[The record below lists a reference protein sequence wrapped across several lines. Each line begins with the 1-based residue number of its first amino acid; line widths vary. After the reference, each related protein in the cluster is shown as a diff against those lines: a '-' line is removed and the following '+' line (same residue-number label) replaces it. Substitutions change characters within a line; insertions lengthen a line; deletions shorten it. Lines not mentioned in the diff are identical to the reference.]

1 MNEPKSIHIKGARVH
16 NLRNIEVEI
25 PHDTLTVITGL
36 SGSGKSTLAFD
47 TIFAEGQRRYV
58 ESLSAY
64 ARQFL
69 GKIDK
74 PDVDLITGIA
84 PAIAIEQKVNT
95 RNPRSTVGTTTE
107 IYDYLKLLFARI
119 GRTFSPVSGRE
130 VKCYDVDDVAQYV
143 LALGQGAKALVAA
156 PLVAAEGQGV
166 IEKLTLLMGD
176 GIQRVQYDGRTR
188 FIEELLPELDPAV
201 RPDELSVIVDRLRV
215 ASDEEFAT
223 RLRDSVARAFAYGDG
238 VCRILTDERAEEFS
252 SRFEADGIAF
262 EQPTEHLF
270 SFNNPLGAC
279 PRCEGYGK
287 IIGIDEDLVI
297 PDKSKTIYEGAIAC
311 WRGETMRLW
320 KEKLVENAG
329 KFDFPIHTPYH
340 ELTPEQKRLLWTG
353 NEYFYG
359 LDSFFEY
366 IDSERRKIQFRVMKA
381 RYTGKTRCPECGGS
395 RLRKEALYVRV
406 SDRTIA
412 DLVTMNVD
420 ALLVFFK
427 ELQLDAHD
435 TTTARRIL
443 TEIVNRLQYLADV
456 GLGYLT
462 LDRLSSTLSGG
473 ESQRINLATSLG
485 SNLVGSLYILDEPS
499 IGLHPRDT
507 NRLVGVLKQLRD
519 IGNTVI
525 VVEHEEEV
533 IRAAD
538 WIVDV
543 GPEAGYNGGEIVF
556 CGPAKKL
563 SACRKS
569 LTADYLAGRRRI
581 EPPST
586 PRGWSH
592 SIVVKGAREN
602 NLQNID
608 VRFPLGAMTCVTGVS
623 GSGKSSLVKGILYPA
638 LRRTLFDTGI
648 KPGDFDALEGDVQ
661 LLKSVEM
668 VDQNPIGKS
677 TRSNPVTY
685 IKAYDE
691 IRKLFADQPYAQ
703 HNGMTPSH
711 FSFNIAGGRCEEC
724 QGEGVIK
731 VSMQFMADIELKCEA
746 CGGRRFK
753 EEVLEVK
760 YRGRSIYDVLEMT
773 VDDAVA
779 FFGEDKANAV
789 CRRIVDRLLPL
800 QEVGLGYI
808 KLGQSSSTLSGGES
822 QRVKRAVPLRRT
834 HHGAAFPRHQQTAGG
849 LRRADPQGTH
859 HRRRRTQHGRHQVR
873 RLGDRPRPR
882 SGRPGR
888 QGSLRGDARPARNVC
903 GELHG
908 TIPETPHQTVK
919 SMKEFHTYTLP
930 NGIRGIHRQVRGN
943 VAHCAL
949 VVGAGTR
956 DELKSEYGLAHF
968 AEHAFF
974 KGTQRRRAYQVN
986 CRLENLGGELNAYTT
1001 KEDTTLHATVLRG
1014 DFAKAVELLADVA
1027 FRSTFP
1033 ERELEREREVIFDE
1047 INTYK
1052 DSPADRIYDD
1062 FEDLLFAGSALGH
1075 NILGTKAALARYRSE
1090 HIHAFVRRTHTTDQM
1105 VFSSIGNIAPRRIEA
1120 IAARYFADM
1129 PASVRSICRTAPAPV
1144 APFER
1149 SIARHTHQSHCIVG
1163 ARAYGILD
1171 PKRLPLALLVNMLG
1185 GPSANSMLNVTV
1197 REKHGLSYSIEG
1209 SYTPYGDAGIVAIY
1223 FSSDHDNCDRCLELV
1238 RGQIDS
1244 LRTRRLSTRRLA
1256 LAKKQFVAQLA
1267 ISMESNEGYM
1277 LGAGKSY
1284 LVHSEVDT
1292 MEEVYRKISDLQ
1304 AGELLEVANEVLAS
1318 PSLLVYR

>member
-1 MNEPKSIHIKGARVH
+1 M
-16 NLRNIEVEI
+16 
-25 PHDTLTVITGL
+25 
-36 SGSGKSTLAFD
+36 
-47 TIFAEGQRRYV
+47 
-58 ESLSAY
+58 
-64 ARQFL
+64 
-69 GKIDK
+69 
-74 PDVDLITGIA
+74 
-84 PAIAIEQKVNT
+84 
-95 RNPRSTVGTTTE
+95 
-107 IYDYLKLLFARI
+107 
-119 GRTFSPVSGRE
+119 
-130 VKCYDVDDVAQYV
+130 KCYDVDDVAQYV

-406 SDRTIA
+406 SDCTIA

-563 SACRKS
+563 PACRKS

-608 VRFPLGAMTCVTGVS
+608 VRFPLEAMTCVTGVS

-822 QRVKRAVPLRRT
+822 QRVKLASFLAKDAVQGNVLFLFDEPTTGL
-834 HHGAAFPRHQQTAGG
+834 HFHDINKLLAAFDALIRKGHTIVVVEHNMDVIKC
-849 LRRADPQGTH
+849 ADWVIDLGPEA
-859 HRRRRTQHGRHQVR
+859 
-873 RLGDRPRPR
+873 GDRG
-882 SGRPGR
+882 GRVVFEGT
-888 QGSLRGDARPARNVC
+888 PAQ
-903 GELHG
+903 L
-908 TIPETPHQTVK
+908 ET
-919 SMKEFHTYTLP
+919 
-930 NGIRGIHRQVRGN
+930 
-943 VAHCAL
+943 CA
-949 VVGAGTR
+949 
-956 DELKSEYGLAHF
+956 E
-968 AEHAFF
+968 
-974 KGTQRRRAYQVN
+974 
-986 CRLENLGGELNAYTT
+986 
-1001 KEDTTLHATVLRG
+1001 
-1014 DFAKAVELLADVA
+1014 
-1027 FRSTFP
+1027 
-1033 ERELEREREVIFDE
+1033 
-1047 INTYK
+1047 
-1052 DSPADRIYDD
+1052 
-1062 FEDLLFAGSALGH
+1062 
-1075 NILGTKAALARYRSE
+1075 
-1090 HIHAFVRRTHTTDQM
+1090 
-1105 VFSSIGNIAPRRIEA
+1105 
-1120 IAARYFADM
+1120 
-1129 PASVRSICRTAPAPV
+1129 
-1144 APFER
+1144 
-1149 SIARHTHQSHCIVG
+1149 
-1163 ARAYGILD
+1163 
-1171 PKRLPLALLVNMLG
+1171 
-1185 GPSANSMLNVTV
+1185 
-1197 REKHGLSYSIEG
+1197 
-1209 SYTPYGDAGIVAIY
+1209 SYT
-1223 FSSDHDNCDRCLELV
+1223 
-1238 RGQIDS
+1238 GQFLK
-1244 LRTRRLSTRRLA
+1244 LRTKL
-1256 LAKKQFVAQLA
+1256 
-1267 ISMESNEGYM
+1267 
-1277 LGAGKSY
+1277 
-1284 LVHSEVDT
+1284 
-1292 MEEVYRKISDLQ
+1292 
-1304 AGELLEVANEVLAS
+1304 
-1318 PSLLVYR
+1318 

>member
-238 VCRILTDERAEEFS
+238 VCRILTDEGAEEFS

-406 SDRTIA
+406 GDRTIA

-724 QGEGVIK
+724 QGEGFIK
-731 VSMQFMADIELKCEA
+731 VGMQFMADVELVCEA
-746 CGGRRFK
+746 CGGKRFK
-753 EEVLEVK
+753 DEILEVR
-760 YRGRSIYDVLEMT
+760 YREKSIYDILEMT
-773 VDDAVA
+773 VDDAIA
-779 FFGEDKANAV
+779 FFGDDKKNAT
-789 CRRIVDRLLPL
+789 CKRIIERLRPL

-808 KLGQSSSTLSGGES
+808 RLGQSSSTLSGGES
-822 QRVKRAVPLRRT
+822 QRVKLASFL
-834 HHGAAFPRHQQTAGG
+834 
-849 LRRADPQGTH
+849 
-859 HRRRRTQHGRHQVR
+859 
-873 RLGDRPRPR
+873 
-882 SGRPGR
+882 S
-888 QGSLRGDARPARNVC
+888 
-903 GELHG
+903 
-908 TIPETPHQTVK
+908 
-919 SMKEFHTYTLP
+919 KESTE
-930 NGIRGIHRQVRGN
+930 GN
-943 VAHCAL
+943 VM
-949 VVGAGTR
+949 
-956 DELKSEYGLAHF
+956 F
-968 AEHAFF
+968 
-974 KGTQRRRAYQVN
+974 
-986 CRLENLGGELNAYTT
+986 
-1001 KEDTTLHATVLRG
+1001 
-1014 DFAKAVELLADVA
+1014 
-1027 FRSTFP
+1027 
-1033 ERELEREREVIFDE
+1033 IFDE
-1047 INTYK
+1047 PTTGLHFHDINK
-1052 DSPADRIYDD
+1052 
-1062 FEDLLFAGSALGH
+1062 LLDAFNAL
-1075 NILGTKAALARYRSE
+1075 
-1090 HIHAFVRRTHTTDQM
+1090 
-1105 VFSSIGNIAPRRIEA
+1105 
-1120 IAARYFADM
+1120 
-1129 PASVRSICRTAPAPV
+1129 
-1144 APFER
+1144 
-1149 SIARHTHQSHCIVG
+1149 IARGHTIVIVEHNMDVIKCADWVVDLG
-1163 ARAYGILD
+1163 PEAGDRGGSIVFEGTPDGLAGCKESYTG
-1171 PKRLPLALLVNMLG
+1171 RYLAL
-1185 GPSANSMLNVTV
+1185 
-1197 REKHGLSYSIEG
+1197 REK
-1209 SYTPYGDAGIVAIY
+1209 
-1223 FSSDHDNCDRCLELV
+1223 
-1238 RGQIDS
+1238 
-1244 LRTRRLSTRRLA
+1244 
-1256 LAKKQFVAQLA
+1256 
-1267 ISMESNEGYM
+1267 NE
-1277 LGAGKSY
+1277 
-1284 LVHSEVDT
+1284 
-1292 MEEVYRKISDLQ
+1292 
-1304 AGELLEVANEVLAS
+1304 
-1318 PSLLVYR
+1318 

>member
-1 MNEPKSIHIKGARVH
+1 M
-16 NLRNIEVEI
+16 
-25 PHDTLTVITGL
+25 
-36 SGSGKSTLAFD
+36 
-47 TIFAEGQRRYV
+47 
-58 ESLSAY
+58 
-64 ARQFL
+64 
-69 GKIDK
+69 
-74 PDVDLITGIA
+74 
-84 PAIAIEQKVNT
+84 
-95 RNPRSTVGTTTE
+95 
-107 IYDYLKLLFARI
+107 
-119 GRTFSPVSGRE
+119 
-130 VKCYDVDDVAQYV
+130 
-143 LALGQGAKALVAA
+143 
-156 PLVAAEGQGV
+156 
-166 IEKLTLLMGD
+166 
-176 GIQRVQYDGRTR
+176 
-188 FIEELLPELDPAV
+188 
-201 RPDELSVIVDRLRV
+201 IVDRLRV

-406 SDRTIA
+406 GDRTIA

-822 QRVKRAVPLRRT
+822 QRVKLASFLAKDAVQGNVLFLFDEPTTGL
-834 HHGAAFPRHQQTAGG
+834 HFHDINKLLAAFDALIRKGHTIVVVEHNMDVIKC
-849 LRRADPQGTH
+849 ADWVIDLGPEA
-859 HRRRRTQHGRHQVR
+859 
-873 RLGDRPRPR
+873 GDRG
-882 SGRPGR
+882 GRVVFEGT
-888 QGSLRGDARPARNVC
+888 PAQ
-903 GELHG
+903 L
-908 TIPETPHQTVK
+908 ET
-919 SMKEFHTYTLP
+919 
-930 NGIRGIHRQVRGN
+930 
-943 VAHCAL
+943 CA
-949 VVGAGTR
+949 
-956 DELKSEYGLAHF
+956 E
-968 AEHAFF
+968 
-974 KGTQRRRAYQVN
+974 
-986 CRLENLGGELNAYTT
+986 
-1001 KEDTTLHATVLRG
+1001 
-1014 DFAKAVELLADVA
+1014 
-1027 FRSTFP
+1027 
-1033 ERELEREREVIFDE
+1033 
-1047 INTYK
+1047 
-1052 DSPADRIYDD
+1052 
-1062 FEDLLFAGSALGH
+1062 
-1075 NILGTKAALARYRSE
+1075 
-1090 HIHAFVRRTHTTDQM
+1090 
-1105 VFSSIGNIAPRRIEA
+1105 
-1120 IAARYFADM
+1120 
-1129 PASVRSICRTAPAPV
+1129 
-1144 APFER
+1144 
-1149 SIARHTHQSHCIVG
+1149 
-1163 ARAYGILD
+1163 
-1171 PKRLPLALLVNMLG
+1171 
-1185 GPSANSMLNVTV
+1185 
-1197 REKHGLSYSIEG
+1197 
-1209 SYTPYGDAGIVAIY
+1209 SYT
-1223 FSSDHDNCDRCLELV
+1223 
-1238 RGQIDS
+1238 GQFLK
-1244 LRTRRLSTRRLA
+1244 LRTKL
-1256 LAKKQFVAQLA
+1256 
-1267 ISMESNEGYM
+1267 
-1277 LGAGKSY
+1277 
-1284 LVHSEVDT
+1284 
-1292 MEEVYRKISDLQ
+1292 
-1304 AGELLEVANEVLAS
+1304 
-1318 PSLLVYR
+1318 